1 MRQQFQ
7 EDMIKMEKL
16 LDAAVAQYENGYPI
30 HLSNPKKSAITVMTE
45 SQYLKMT
52 AKEVQDT
59 LRRTHI
65 LISECAAQGL
75 QFDRAGMRTLCSP
88 RDTIEVHGRFRYLL
102 QLLWLIPGYRSIYP
116 SGP

>member
-16 LDAAVAQYENGYPI
+16 LDAAVAQYENGLPI

-59 LRRTHI
+59 LRHNRCPGPSI
-65 LISECAAQGL
+65 RQGW
-75 QFDRAGMRTLCSP
+75 DEDP
-88 RDTIEVHGRFRYLL
+88 LL
-102 QLLWLIPGYRSIYP
+102 S
-116 SGP
+116 